1 MGFTH
6 VQLGLPTPLV
16 SVRWWIVSVFHVL
29 VLCAAV
35 AKVKLQLYFVIGGDT
50 VSVLLTKMFCVF
62 FCCCC
67 SFVLGNK
74 TDFVLFSHLCN
85 SWCFTVLWWK
95 ICEECL
101 SVDDPFP
108 TPLWKSVPW
117 SGKFTLQ
124 RIFSNIS
131 KGRPDSAS
139 EDFSEFKTC
148 CKYRILMTLLVSW
161 EILVLKKSTQK

>member
-6 VQLGLPTPLV
+6 VQLGLRTLLV
-16 SVRWWIVSVFHVL
+16 SVRWWIVSVFHDI

-35 AKVKLQLYFVIGGDT
+35 AKVRLQLYFVIGGDT

-62 FCCCC
+62 VVVVHLFWETKLTL
-67 SFVLGNK
+67 F
-74 TDFVLFSHLCN
+74 FFSHLCN

-101 SVDDPFP
+101 SVDDPFSP
-108 TPLWKSVPW
+108 PLWKSVPW